1 MAELEKLLRKMIKL
15 NQTELLRSGLKN
27 PKLKNLILDLNR
39 IDQLFE
45 QGINA
50 KGVSLGE
57 YAVSTILGT
66 AGFKGKIAKG
76 QPTDRVTLKDTGEFY
91 ESFDIDFNN
100 DGFEIIATDKE
111 FLLDKYKGILGL
123 TTDNL
128 EEAIQYIRGYII
140 QEIKKEVDA
149 LLS

>member
-1 MAELEKLLRKMIKL
+1 LR
-15 NQTELLRSGLKN
+15 RGLKSPN
-27 PKLKNLILDLNR
+27 LKKLILDLNR

-57 YAVSTILGT
+57 YAITTILGT
-66 AGFKGKIAKG
+66 AKFKGKIEKG

-128 EEAIQYIRGYII
+128 EEAIQYIRGYIVS
-140 QEIKKEVDA
+140 EIKKEVDA

>member
-15 NQTELLRSGLKN
+15 NQTELLRRGLKSPN
-27 PKLKNLILDLNR
+27 LKKLILDLNR

-57 YAVSTILGT
+57 YAITTILGT
-66 AGFKGKIAKG
+66 AKFKGKIEKG

-128 EEAIQYIRGYII
+128 EEAIQYIRGYIVS
-140 QEIKKEVDA
+140 EIKKEVDA

>member
-15 NQTELLRSGLKN
+15 NQTELLRRGLKS
-27 PKLKNLILDLNR
+27 PKLKKLILDLNR

-66 AGFKGKIAKG
+66 ARFKGKIEKG
-76 QPTDRVTLKDTGEFY
+76 QPTDRVTLKDTGDFY
-91 ESFDIDFNN
+91 NSFDIDFNN
-100 DGFEIIATDKE
+100 DGFEIIATEKE

-149 LLS
+149 LLT

>member
-1 MAELEKLLRKMIKL
+1 MIKL